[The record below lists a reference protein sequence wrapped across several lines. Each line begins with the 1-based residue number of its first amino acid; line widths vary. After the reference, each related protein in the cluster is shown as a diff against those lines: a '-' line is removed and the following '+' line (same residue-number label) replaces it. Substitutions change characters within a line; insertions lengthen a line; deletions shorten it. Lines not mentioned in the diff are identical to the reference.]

1 MGDSVTESSLD
12 LSDLLILEH
21 TKRSSYME
29 TVFAGNSDSEY
40 IFGNCSTKELKY
52 KCRKFSNM
60 LCYICGRIKA
70 CDFRIWRDE
79 RTDAEVGCWRGAG
92 GEEIEKGLVDSGVR
106 VWECKGNTHVRV

>member
-1 MGDSVTESSLD
+1 MHLFIFIAVVFRNELNRSYFYSC
-12 LSDLLILEH
+12 ILFEDH
-21 TKRSSYME
+21 KFLFR
-29 TVFAGNSDSEY
+29 VY